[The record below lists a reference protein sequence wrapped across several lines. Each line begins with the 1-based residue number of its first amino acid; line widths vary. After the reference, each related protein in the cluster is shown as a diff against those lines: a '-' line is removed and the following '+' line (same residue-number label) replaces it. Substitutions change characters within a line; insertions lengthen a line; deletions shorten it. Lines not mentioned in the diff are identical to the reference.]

1 MSAGGDGEGAQVRRV
16 GRNFLKM
23 SDRSVRRSRGG
34 EVTRSIQGVIKFHA
48 IDSLGVRGG
57 AAKYSRGL
65 VGVLRSLACYRCLET
80 RCKLLHDNSRDFT
93 RAASSLRRVR
103 IEFLGIRK
111 LEG

>member
-57 AAKYSRGL
+57 AASASGKIFPRARRSFAKSR
-65 VGVLRSLACYRCLET
+65 VLSMPRNALQIA
-80 RCKLLHDNSRDFT
+80 
-93 RAASSLRRVR
+93 VR
-103 IEFLGIRK
+103 
-111 LEG
+111 